1 MCNAYKRIVEFCSPQ
16 VWKPEILLKLLY
28 LPKPYGKLTECI
40 RLVVDK
46 FGQSSISVDDSG
58 DRGSFQ
64 EKSELCDLPKVG
76 KKRIAPNQENICY
89 KRQKMLESQ
98 SSDDSLTTKLSSAGI
113 RHKLAKDYAYD
124 LQLSLNSCIEFLSP
138 DNHNAYPLEPETAMQ
153 VLSLLC
159 LSLYVSPKTRLF
171 VRISKQVLLWIPW
184 ICKQVG
190 RNHDRA
196 VCNRF

>member
-28 LPKPYGKLTECI
+28 LPKPYSKLTECI
-40 RLVVDK
+40 QLVVDK
-46 FGQSSISVDDSG
+46 SGQSSISVDDSC

-64 EKSELCDLPKVG
+64 EKSEIFDLPKVG
-76 KKRIAPNQENICY
+76 QKRIAQNQETICY
-89 KRQKMLESQ
+89 KRQKMSGSQ
-98 SSDDSLTTKLSSAGI
+98 SSADSFPGKLFSSGT

-124 LQLSLNSCIEFLSP
+124 LQLSLNTCIKSLSP
-138 DNHNAYPLEPETAMQ
+138 DNHNAYPLEPEIAIQ

-159 LSLYVSPKTRLF
+159 LSFCVNPKTSIF
-171 VRISKQVLLWIPW
+171 IRIAKQVLSWIPW

-196 VCNRF
+196 ACD